1 MGTLFVRAPAGA
13 PRKMSG
19 PDPVQR
25 ERASSVTRPPAPW
38 SGQRA
43 WLPPRP
49 TPLTK
54 TLSLSLSPP
63 SPLFSQADPPDAA
76 KLPPGDVV
84 GVTALLLTCSYQAK
98 EFLRVGYYVNVEY
111 ADEALREAPPERPV
125 VER

>member
-1 MGTLFVRAPAGA
+1 MSAPS
-13 PRKMSG
+13 RSH
-19 PDPVQR
+19 
-25 ERASSVTRPPAPW
+25 STRNF
-38 SGQRA
+38 SIH
-43 WLPPRP
+43 
-49 TPLTK
+49 PL
-54 TLSLSLSPP
+54 L
-63 SPLFSQADPPDAA
+63 QADPPDAG